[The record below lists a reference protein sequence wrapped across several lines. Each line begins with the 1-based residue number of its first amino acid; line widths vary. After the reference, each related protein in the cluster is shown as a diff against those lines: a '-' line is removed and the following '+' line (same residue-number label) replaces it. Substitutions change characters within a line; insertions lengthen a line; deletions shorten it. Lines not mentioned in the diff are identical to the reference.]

1 MMRPSRVRVLGSMYN
16 IEVKKLRGALGMHR
30 FDKNLIQIA
39 PGLAHD
45 REREVLTH
53 ELVHAIDEAMQ
64 AKLSE
69 DQVEK
74 LGVGFYALL
83 SDNPELVK
91 YLVEGERDGDHS

>member
-1 MMRPSRVRVLGSMYN
+1 MMRPERVRVLGSAYD
-16 IEVKKLRGALGMHR
+16 VVTKKMRGALGMHR

-74 LGVGFYALL
+74 LGVGIYALL
-83 SDNPELVK
+83 SDNPELVQ
-91 YLVEGERDGDHS
+91 YLVAGEHRGDDS